1 MAKRFLLLFALL
13 VAAVP
18 PLSCKS
24 IIREA
29 FRAPKVRV
37 VDVVFISNPLVDPAI
52 PWTAEVSLEVN
63 NPNDYPL
70 TVVHVA
76 YSAIMDTRTVAEGER
91 TEETRIGASG
101 ITVVR
106 MPVAFRSEA
115 FAEAARRVFVK
126 RSLHY
131 EFNGSAALRAPI
143 AGTVRIPFSKTG
155 TFDAAE
161 ILKKKGFGL
170 N

>member
-1 MAKRFLLLFALL
+1 MAKRFLLLALL
-13 VAAVP
+13 LAAVS

-29 FRAPKVRV
+29 FRTPKVRV
-37 VDVVFISNPLVDPAI
+37 IDVAFTSNPVADPGL
-52 PWTAEVSLEVN
+52 PWTAVVSLEVN

-70 TVVHVA
+70 RVVHVA
-76 YSAIMDTRTVAEGER
+76 YSAIMDTRTVADGER
-91 TEETRIGASG
+91 TEEIRIGASG
-101 ITVVR
+101 ITVVK
-106 MPVAFRSEA
+106 MPVAFRPEA
-115 FAEAARRVFVK
+115 FADAARRVFVK

-131 EFNGSAALRAPI
+131 ELNGSAAFRAPI
-143 AGTVRIPFSKTG
+143 AGTVRVPFSKTG

-161 ILKKKGFGL
+161 ILKKKGLGL

>member
-1 MAKRFLLLFALL
+1 MAKRFFLLALLL
-13 VAAVP
+13 AAVA
-18 PLSCKS
+18 PLACKS

-29 FRAPKVRV
+29 FRTPKVRV
-37 VDVVFISNPLVDPAI
+37 IDIAFTSNPLADPDA
-52 PWTAEVSLEVN
+52 PWTAEVRLEVN
-63 NPNDYPL
+63 NPNDYAL

-76 YSAIMDTRTVAEGER
+76 YSAIMDTRTVADGEQ
-91 TEETRIGASG
+91 TDEVRIGASG

-106 MPVAFRSEA
+106 MPVAFRPEA
-115 FAEAARRVFVK
+115 FAYAARQVFVK

-161 ILKKKGFGL
+161 ILRKKGLGF

>member
-1 MAKRFLLLFALL
+1 MAKRFLLILALL
-13 VAAVP
+13 PAAVS
-18 PLSCKS
+18 PLSCTS
-24 IIREA
+24 LIREA
-29 FRAPKVRV
+29 FRAPRVRV
-37 VDVVFISNPLVDPAI
+37 IDFAFTSNPLVDPGL
-52 PWTAEVSLEVN
+52 PWTAVVSLEVN
-63 NPNDYPL
+63 NPNDYAL

-91 TEETRIGASG
+91 AEETRIGASG

-106 MPVAFRSEA
+106 IPVTFRPEA
-115 FAEAARRVFVK
+115 FAEAARRVFAK

-131 EFNGSAALRAPI
+131 ELNGSAALRAPI

-161 ILKKKGFGL
+161 ILRKKGLEL